1 MEAKAAKSAP
11 WPWAMPRKVEKS
23 TMTKMSSQEAPAIT
37 IWGMPCFVPQPSSI
51 RRTMRGTTTAGET
64 AAIIAPITAASAR
77 ERPSSTGASST

>member
-37 IWGMPCFVPQPSSI
+37 IWGMPCFVP
-51 RRTMRGTTTAGET
+51 
-64 AAIIAPITAASAR
+64 
-77 ERPSSTGASST
+77 